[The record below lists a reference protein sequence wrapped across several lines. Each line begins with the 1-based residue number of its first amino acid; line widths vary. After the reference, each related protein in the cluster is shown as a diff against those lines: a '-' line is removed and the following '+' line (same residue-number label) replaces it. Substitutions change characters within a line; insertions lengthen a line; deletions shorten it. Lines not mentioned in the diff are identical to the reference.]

1 MKLKAIKGF
10 NDKITEGKEYELKGE
25 TNAFYKVTDNAGAT
39 LKYMKVLFETIEEIE
54 EVKEVKP
61 KRKRKEKV
69 VEDIVVAT
77 EEEEIIES
85 KDEQITE
92 EEL

>member
-25 TNAFYKVTDNAGAT
+25 TNAFYKVVDNTGDTA
-39 LKYMKVLFETIEEIE
+39 KYMKVLFETIEEIE

-69 VEDIVVAT
+69 VEVAT
-77 EEEEIIES
+77 KEEEIVES